1 MGNLGDFVE
10 FLDERHAVLDEAEN
24 GLLVLQARFEEFLAE
39 LGRVREAELAQLR
52 AHLLAGDGVPAELTA
67 QLEQAAGAARVKLDA
82 EVARL
87 EGERDGLLA
96 EAEGLRTESAD
107 ATDAL
112 REHNVELDDEEEK
125 LKARSAELLASI
137 AEHNRRILGMGRG
150 FGFFLEFFAM
160 RRLQAQRAELQEA
173 QDDLAARIDVL
184 RGQWAS
190 VDQEHAIAEEVRQ
203 ARWVAA
209 RTEAAALQTKID
221 YLRSAGDRI
230 VERSALEEVLFA
242 RRPPEREPGEGDP
255 ACPRCER
262 PNPTDNHFCHICGQR
277 LVEDRPDLE
286 GSLAEVAEVNLHHHR
301 FSEGVKSC
309 QEIIALVR
317 GLCSGLDAFKESVT
331 DMQSTQWKHDLATL
345 DLDVPRGSRRYAE
358 HFARLRER
366 VTGAERS
373 LHPSAFASHVTQL
386 TGEVF
391 TEDKIQQFFELMG
404 EELSRQAD
412 SQW

>member
-173 QDDLAARIDVL
+173 QHH
-184 RGQWAS
+184 AS
-190 VDQEHAIAEEVRQ
+190 HEAE
-203 ARWVAA
+203 
-209 RTEAAALQTKID
+209 LQ
-221 YLRSAGDRI
+221 
-230 VERSALEEVLFA
+230 
-242 RRPPEREPGEGDP
+242 
-255 ACPRCER
+255 
-262 PNPTDNHFCHICGQR
+262 
-277 LVEDRPDLE
+277 
-286 GSLAEVAEVNLHHHR
+286 
-301 FSEGVKSC
+301 
-309 QEIIALVR
+309 
-317 GLCSGLDAFKESVT
+317 SGLDHPVDGHQFDDHRLRDA
-331 DMQSTQWKHDLATL
+331 D
-345 DLDVPRGSRRYAE
+345 DVP
-358 HFARLRER
+358 LR
-366 VTGAERS
+366 
-373 LHPSAFASHVTQL
+373 
-386 TGEVF
+386 
-391 TEDKIQQFFELMG
+391 D
-404 EELSRQAD
+404 
-412 SQW
+412 